1 MKKLFQTLLVFV
13 FALILVGCDVV
24 KQNPTCEHDY
34 IDGVCSKCKDIQE
47 EENEILYN
55 QTGFDG
61 KGMEVVIYCNV
72 EENDPF
78 HESYIKNDKTLKQER
93 INEIED
99 AYKINLIFKNYPNNA
114 YYGYTRVNYI
124 LDNIEENKEDEKGHI
139 FAISSDW
146 LVPLATSGLIAEL
159 YSETNQTGVLKDIK
173 NNSNESLRKLYTVN
187 SKVYAYET
195 AKPHADHFLYYNLD
209 LIEIFNLENPAT
221 LWNEGKWDYTSF
233 KDYLQKA
240 SDAFASVSKEIYPL
254 GGKVSDITLG
264 MLSSSG
270 YKLIDEKTNIVN
282 FVDENILS
290 IYKDLNEIYHNNK
303 WANDSVVS
311 DVSMNFVNGQQLF
324 TSGNLWYLLS
334 SMMFKDNVDF
344 EIGIVPYP
352 TRDGS
357 ARPLGEVVDNYLVP
371 SYGNTCFVFANDD
384 NISSKVLVNIVDDL
398 LYGVNKNQSN
408 EYRDEYVQYL
418 ETLFSETSEYKEA
431 SISAIMS
438 IEDNLDKY
446 IYYNYM
452 SVVDAY
458 LNFTVESWDYFI
470 GYDVWAPSII
480 TNDISSI
487 ENLLNIKQNK
497 YQNTLDG
504 LLRKTA

>member
-1 MKKLFQTLLVFV
+1 MRKLFQTLLVFV
-13 FALILVGCDVV
+13 FTLILVGCNVPN
-24 KQNPTCEHDY
+24 QNPTCEHDY
-34 IDGVCSKCKDIQE
+34 IEGVCNKCGDVQREDDK
-47 EENEILYN
+47 ILYN

-61 KGMEVVIYCNV
+61 KGIEVVIYCNV

-78 HESYIKNDKTLKQER
+78 HESYIKNDKMLKQER

-99 AYKINLIFKNYPNNA
+99 AYKINLIFKEYPTTA
-114 YYGYTRVNYI
+114 HWGYNRVNFI
-124 LDNIEENKEDEKGHI
+124 KNNLEEKKENEQGHI

-146 LVPLATSGLIAEL
+146 LVPLVSSGLIAEL
-159 YSETNQTGVLKDIK
+159 YSETNQTGILKDIQ
-173 NNSNESLRKLYTVN
+173 NNSNEKLRKLYTVN
-187 SKVYAYET
+187 SKVYAYEII
-195 AKPHADHFLYYNLD
+195 KPHADHFLYYNLD
-209 LIEIFNLENPAT
+209 LIESFNLENPAT

-233 KDYLQKA
+233 KDYLEKA
-240 SDAFASVSKEIYPL
+240 SDAFASVSKEMYPL
-254 GGKVSDITLG
+254 GGKVSDITVGL
-264 MLSSSG
+264 LSGSG
-270 YKLIDEKTNIVN
+270 YKLIDEETNIVN

-311 DVSMNFVNGQQLF
+311 DISMNFVNGQQLF
-324 TSGNLWYLLS
+324 TSGQLWYLLS

-371 SYGNTCFVFANDD
+371 SNGNTCFVFANDD
-384 NISSKVLVNIVDDL
+384 DISSKVLVNIVDDL

-408 EYRDEYVQYL
+408 ENRDEYVQYL

-470 GYDVWAPSII
+470 GYHAWAPSII
-480 TNDISSI
+480 TNDIESI
-487 ENLLNIKQNK
+487 ENLLNIKQNE

-504 LLRKTA
+504 LLGKTA